1 MLISI
6 DVEFIFDS
14 ACLSANLGGK
24 GLFRSA
30 SILQI
35 ACVILRVV
43 FLPFLL
49 CF

>member
-14 ACLSANLGGK
+14 ACLLASLGDQ

-30 SILQI
+30 STLQM
-35 ACVILRVV
+35 ADVI
-43 FLPFLL
+43 F
-49 CF
+49 